1 MLSSAKVNHS
11 ASAKCD
17 ECSGSSHHQLVVARP
32 CEASSE
38 ASYIGCRLS
47 EELHTSTCLFMHH
60 THTGQARQYLS
71 DCVST
76 VSALSGRYRLSL
88 RSTGSARIT
97 FCQEQALYF
106 ENEVSPTLAQPP
118 GTLFLPT
125 CTTLLTQVHSDS
137 RVHFSIVLTQGCI
150 WRGLNPPA
158 KISDPLLLLKNAR
171 GVVYLCTYALARS
184 STSIAKTSTPL
195 IKFDKYSPV
204 LTTAPGRVV

>member
-11 ASAKCD
+11 APATCD
-17 ECSGSSHHQLVVARP
+17 ECSGSSHHELVVARP

-38 ASYIGCRLS
+38 AATLAAGRAENYIQAVSVHASHPHWTCTTIPVRLCIYS
-47 EELHTSTCLFMHH
+47 FCTQWQI
-60 THTGQARQYLS
+60 G
-71 DCVST
+71 
-76 VSALSGRYRLSL
+76 YRLPL

-150 WRGLNPPA
+150 
-158 KISDPLLLLKNAR
+158 
-171 GVVYLCTYALARS
+171 
-184 STSIAKTSTPL
+184 
-195 IKFDKYSPV
+195 
-204 LTTAPGRVV
+204 